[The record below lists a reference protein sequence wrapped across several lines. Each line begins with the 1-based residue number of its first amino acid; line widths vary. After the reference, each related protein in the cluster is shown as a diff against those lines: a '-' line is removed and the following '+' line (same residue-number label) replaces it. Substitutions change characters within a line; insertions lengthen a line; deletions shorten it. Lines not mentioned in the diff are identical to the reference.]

1 MGLEAPLALLGL
13 LFAALPWLAHR
24 IRRRDLTPVPLPTFA
39 LLISAEAK
47 KRRSRGITDLI
58 LLALRIGLVA
68 LAIMALAAPFVSAR
82 LQFGDGSVASV
93 AIVIDDSMSML
104 RTRGTSSSLMR
115 AQQLARDA
123 VASLPRGS
131 EVCVILAGAPPRVL
145 QPRTSD
151 LGLAALAIDGLPEGA
166 ARGDGLAA
174 AIAMAGAQLGGA
186 VHQRRRVLV
195 ISDFAAHTQLSEEM
209 LRVSNA
215 EVSLRRTDDAED
227 PLNLYVASARAV
239 PDPLAANVTSVAIE
253 IGASGSRRAL
263 EQLGTV
269 RVRVR
274 AQDKELGRAD
284 ITLTERRGRATLRV
298 PTPEL
303 SADPTASVII
313 EQDDALALDNSAGLL
328 LRKTDALHVMLVNG
342 DPHPASR
349 EDELFYALP
358 ALRLAPPEV
367 ATFSLRSIDA
377 GALAKHDLTQTDVI
391 VLANVAP
398 PSAEWVERIAQFVMQ
413 GGGLVIAPGDQIAP
427 RAYQQTLA
435 TLLPCSMRARV
446 TTPAV
451 GLRASAEPAKAGAS
465 VDWLGSGPSGLSQV
479 KTRTRLA
486 LECSDDVAL
495 RFDDGSPALA
505 LGRLGRGQTALFAL
519 PLDADWSDL
528 PLRPG
533 YLALLARVM
542 RHVASSVTPPPGRIV
557 AGQSVR
563 IPVPPTAERMEVALP
578 DGTRERF
585 DELADKSEIVLEK
598 TWQPGAYRA
607 LAAGAGGPI
616 GDASRGAFVVE
627 TPLGESDLTPLPNL
641 PALERVAGSGD
652 GGATVRRSLSPILLV
667 VLALIALAEGFL
679 RLPGARKR

>member
-13 LFAALPWLAHR
+13 LAAALPWLAHR

-39 LLISAEAK
+39 LLLSAEAK

-82 LQFGDGSVASV
+82 LQFGDGNLASV

-104 RTRGTSSSLMR
+104 RTRNGSTALSR
-115 AQQLARDA
+115 AQQLAQDA
-123 VASLPRGS
+123 VSSLPRGS
-131 EVCVILAGAPPRVL
+131 EVAVILAGAAPRVL
-145 QPRTSD
+145 QARTSD
-151 LGLAALAIDGLPEGA
+151 LGLATLAISGVSESSARADGLT
-166 ARGDGLAA
+166 A
-174 AIAMAGAQLGGA
+174 AIALAGAQLGGA
-186 VHQRRRVLV
+186 VHERRRVLV
-195 ISDFAAHTQLSEEM
+195 LSDFAAHTQLTEEA
-209 LRVSNA
+209 LRVPNA
-215 EVSLRRTDDAED
+215 EVSLRRTDDGDD
-227 PLNLYVASARAV
+227 PLNLYIANARAV
-239 PDPLAANVTSVAIE
+239 PDPLATGVTSVAIE
-253 IGASGSRRAL
+253 LGASGSPRAL
-263 EQLGTV
+263 EQLGAVQV
-269 RVRVR
+269 RVRSGDR
-274 AQDKELGRAD
+274 ELGRAEV
-284 ITLTERRGRATLRV
+284 TLSDRRGRATLRV

-303 SADPTASVII
+303 SADPTASVVI
-313 EQDDALALDNSAGLL
+313 EHGDALALDDSAGLL
-328 LRKTDALHVMLVNG
+328 LRKADALHVMLVNG

-349 EDELFYALP
+349 ADELFYALP
-358 ALRLAPPEV
+358 ALRLAPQDV

-435 TLLPCSMRARV
+435 TLLPCAMRARV
-446 TTPAV
+446 MTPAT
-451 GLRASAEPAKAGAS
+451 GLRAGAEPGAAG

-486 LECSDDVAL
+486 LECREQVAL

-533 YLALLARVM
+533 YLALLARVV
-542 RHVASSVTPPPGRIV
+542 RHVASSVAPPQGRVV

-563 IPVPPTAERMEVALP
+563 IPVPPTAERMEVVLP

-585 DELADKSEIVLEK
+585 DDLADKSEIVLDD

-627 TPLGESDLTPLPNL
+627 TPIAESDLTPLANL
-641 PALERVAGSGD
+641 PALERSAGRAGN
-652 GGATVRRSLSPILLV
+652 GATVRRSLSPLLLV
-667 VLALIALAEGFL
+667 ALAIFALAEGFL
-679 RLPGARKR
+679 RLPARRKR